1 MNIKEIFNNVKR
13 PKVLIIGD
21 IMLDTFILGK
31 HLGKSPEGPIPLE
44 KKIKE
49 YSTAGAAALVAE
61 CVNKIGGNSFLIG
74 GHGNDFN
81 GAKLNY
87 KIKKNKIKNYII
99 KSNKSVTITKTRIFS
114 DFKPLLRLD
123 CEEQFKIS
131 KEQVIKLKK
140 KIKQKIKQSDIII
153 VSDYGK
159 GFCSKEILEFI
170 IKITNKF
177 RIPLLIDT
185 RKNAKNFNIYKK
197 SYCIKPN
204 FFEAKSIYKSLKKN
218 DKSLKKCSLQ
228 FKKEYKIR
236 NIIITLG
243 GDGST
248 LLDENDN
255 FYHFKHKKR
264 KNIDVT
270 GAGDNFISSLA
281 DMLCLTKNLKIAT
294 NLSNNISGIAVE
306 KFGTYVVT
314 KENFYSVIKKNKV

>member
-1 MNIKEIFNNVKR
+1 MNIKEIFNNRKR

-81 GAKLNY
+81 GTKLNY

-131 KEQVIKLKK
+131 KEKVIKLKK
-140 KIKQKIKQSDIII
+140 K
-153 VSDYGK
+153 
-159 GFCSKEILEFI
+159 
-170 IKITNKF
+170 
-177 RIPLLIDT
+177 
-185 RKNAKNFNIYKK
+185 
-197 SYCIKPN
+197 
-204 FFEAKSIYKSLKKN
+204 
-218 DKSLKKCSLQ
+218 
-228 FKKEYKIR
+228 
-236 NIIITLG
+236 
-243 GDGST
+243 
-248 LLDENDN
+248 
-255 FYHFKHKKR
+255 
-264 KNIDVT
+264 
-270 GAGDNFISSLA
+270 
-281 DMLCLTKNLKIAT
+281 
-294 NLSNNISGIAVE
+294 
-306 KFGTYVVT
+306 
-314 KENFYSVIKKNKV
+314 

>member
-123 CEEQFKIS
+123 CEEKFKIS

-218 DKSLKKCSLQ
+218 DK
-228 FKKEYKIR
+228 FTTI
-236 NIIITLG
+236 
-243 GDGST
+243 
-248 LLDENDN
+248 
-255 FYHFKHKKR
+255 
-264 KNIDVT
+264 
-270 GAGDNFISSLA
+270 
-281 DMLCLTKNLKIAT
+281 
-294 NLSNNISGIAVE
+294 
-306 KFGTYVVT
+306 
-314 KENFYSVIKKNKV
+314 